1 MSWEI
6 FANIFLEEISSL
18 LKSALIFCRSISRR
32 LICPPNS
39 IKTGLSVNTITFSSL
54 PVSKIS
60 SNFLFIRFIF
70 ACIPLPK
77 IKRWYKTTRNNMQTT
92 TAKKNMIVLSLIFS
106 LPQFVSNSPYRNH
119 ILRFTGII
127 LYFIPQSADMDIDS
141 IFITIIGI
149 IPDKGVNL
157 FFRIY
162 FLWIL
167 Q

>member
-1 MSWEI
+1 
-6 FANIFLEEISSL
+6 
-18 LKSALIFCRSISRR
+18 
-32 LICPPNS
+32 
-39 IKTGLSVNTITFSSL
+39 
-54 PVSKIS
+54 
-60 SNFLFIRFIF
+60 
-70 ACIPLPK
+70 
-77 IKRWYKTTRNNMQTT
+77 
-92 TAKKNMIVLSLIFS
+92 MIVLSLILS
-106 LPQFVSNSPYRNH
+106 LPQFVSDSPYRNH

-167 Q
+167 HDSSDKRNRSHGKNQRKQHCPDYYYIGKRYRF

>member
-1 MSWEI
+1 
-6 FANIFLEEISSL
+6 
-18 LKSALIFCRSISRR
+18 
-32 LICPPNS
+32 
-39 IKTGLSVNTITFSSL
+39 
-54 PVSKIS
+54 
-60 SNFLFIRFIF
+60 
-70 ACIPLPK
+70 
-77 IKRWYKTTRNNMQTT
+77 MQTT

-106 LPQFVSNSPYRNH
+106 LPQFVSDSPYRNH

-127 LYFIPQSADMDIDS
+127 LYFIPQSADMDING
-141 IFITIIGI
+141 IFITIPGI